1 MDKNK
6 LKFFLIK
13 LSSIVIAIIILINVS
28 YNLILADKMA
38 AINSLLLLNE
48 KENRILL
55 KDKIRREIESGL
67 SKDHILEKEDKELLY
82 KFYLKL
88 KKEFENIDN

>member
-13 LSSIVIAIIILINVS
+13 LSSIVIAFIILINVS

-38 AINSLLLLNE
+38 AINSLLLLNQ

-55 KDKIRREIESGL
+55 KDKIRHEIENGL
-67 SKDHILEKEDKELLY
+67 SKDQILEKEDKELLY

>member
-55 KDKIRREIESGL
+55 KDKIRHEIESGL
-67 SKDHILEKEDKELLY
+67 SKDQILEKEDKELLY

>member
-67 SKDHILEKEDKELLY
+67 SKDQILEKEDKELLY

>member
-6 LKFFLIK
+6 LKVFLIK
-13 LSSIVIAIIILINVS
+13 LSSIVIAFIILINVS

-67 SKDHILEKEDKELLY
+67 SKDQILEKEDKELLY

-88 KKEFENIDN
+88 KEFENIDN

>member
-6 LKFFLIK
+6 LKVFLIK

-67 SKDHILEKEDKELLY
+67 SKDQILEKEDKELLY

>member
-67 SKDHILEKEDKELLY
+67 SKDQILEKEDKELLY

-88 KKEFENIDN
+88 KEFENIDN